1 MNIPKGLND
10 LLPGE
15 VLKRRLLENRVS
27 KIFTQWGYQEIITPT
42 FDNPIG

>member
-15 VLKRRLLENRVS
+15 VLKKKVLENLRL
-27 KIFTQWGYQEIITPT
+27 KR
-42 FDNPIG
+42 